1 MDSSTEP
8 RHTHNRSTYIKS
20 ESMSPPPHNIRLH
33 REHTDTIEEAA
44 AVIADEALLSD
55 NDADTKAQNFG
66 PGRLAGQ
73 QQPQDEAS
81 ALAGLTET
89 VRNQDDL
96 ERDITNQANLVMI
109 EQEDQRDQKRIEK
122 VKNSIEKLEN
132 QKHSQERRL
141 NTLSNNPLMR
151 QRCVD
156 EISRIEAEIFAFKND
171 IADIQKRIDE
181 RHQYNGNYAETD
193 LAGGSRRMPNESQR
207 EFLIRTG
214 KITPFQQTS
223 DAATDHVQSAL
234 TDALMDAEGKDINE
248 PENAEAEPRSHQNLR
263 LPGFADVTD
272 NTVSKTESEFGLRPR
287 KKRRLVNA
295 ASTDVSPARSSSP
308 DDTFSRENLADEE
321 DELVEDDDYDEED
334 EDDALM
340 TARTSMRKRSKPG
353 KARKDEAQ
361 SLAGIDDGNEDMYQA
376 RLANWVEKRRAAR
389 RQYLEHNPKSENDAA
404 AEDSPEEEWF
414 KPCPGQ
420 PDHQFENGL
429 KLPGDIFPALFDYQK
444 TGVQWLSELYNQQ
457 VGGIIGD
464 EMGLGKTIQ
473 IISFLAGLHYSKK
486 LTKPIIVVA
495 PATVLRQWVNE
506 FHRWWPALR
515 VSILHSSG
523 TGMLNV
529 RNECRLEDE
538 EDDILYGQTTKKA
551 PKSQKLAQKIVDRVV
566 KHGHVLVTTYAG
578 LQTYSD
584 TLINVDWDYAVLDEG
599 HKIRNPNTAVTI
611 YCKELRTPN
620 RVILSGTPMQNGLIE
635 LWSLFDFVFPM
646 RLGTL
651 VNFRQSFE
659 VPIKIGGYANATNL
673 QVLTATKCAETLKD
687 AISPYLLQRL
697 KVDVAADL
705 PKKSEQVLFCKLTR
719 PQRDA
724 YEMFLASDEMKSI
737 LNRTRQSLYG
747 IDILRKICNH
757 PDLLDKRLK
766 TKPNYKWGNGNKSG
780 KMQVVKAL
788 LQMWKGYG
796 HKTLLFSQ
804 GVQMLDI
811 LEEFVK
817 KLGGFNY
824 LRMDGGTAIKDR
836 QTLVD
841 QFNND
846 PNMHVFLLTTK
857 VGGLGVNLTGANRV
871 IIFDPDWNPST
882 DVQARER
889 AWRLGQKKEVTIY
902 RLMTA
907 GTIEEKIY
915 HRQIFKQFLTNKI
928 LKDPKQ
934 RQTFAMK
941 DLYDLF
947 TLGDQD
953 GGTTETGEM
962 FKGTEVQFSKTSS
975 PSTSPSLSVDPGQG
989 DSVSDLRNLAGVAE
1003 LEQFNDPSE
1012 EKEKDN
1018 EESRLMEGIF
1028 ARSGVHSALEH
1039 DQIINGKR
1047 KVAADRGMIER
1058 EAKRIAAESAT
1069 ALRRAGEA
1077 ARSITPG
1084 TVTWTGEYGS
1094 AGRPINVRRGAG
1106 PSSSSVLSSLSNRQG
1121 IAQSSS
1127 SNSSRAATPN
1137 RPVGRQRHDF
1147 AKMIVDFIKR
1157 MGGSVPSQ
1165 AVVNHFDRYCTSDR
1179 LTAEFKHTLTEV
1191 AICERGTNSR
1201 MRAKWVLKDEFK

>member
-1 MDSSTEP
+1 MDSPTNPRDHLGHST
-8 RHTHNRSTYIKS
+8 HIKS
-20 ESMSPPPHNIRLH
+20 ESMSPPPHNVRLH

-44 AVIADEALLSD
+44 AVIADEALLSE
-55 NDADTKAQNFG
+55 NDADPKDE
-66 PGRLAGQ
+66 
-73 QQPQDEAS
+73 PQDEAS
-81 ALAGLTET
+81 ALAGLTEN

-109 EQEDQRDQKRIEK
+109 DQEDQRDQKRIEK
-122 VKNSIEKLEN
+122 VRNNIEKLESR
-132 QKHSQERRL
+132 KHTQERRL
-141 NTLSNNPLMR
+141 NSLSNNPLMR

-156 EISRIEAEIFAFKND
+156 ELSEIEADIFALKND
-171 IADIQKRIDE
+171 IVDIQKRIDE
-181 RHQYNGNYAETD
+181 RHQYNESNGETD
-193 LAGGSRRMPNESQR
+193 VAGGSRRMPNESQR

-214 KITPFQQTS
+214 KITPFQRTS

-234 TDALMDAEGKDINE
+234 TDALMDVEEEDVTKQGNV
-248 PENAEAEPRSHQNLR
+248 EAEPRSHQNLR
-263 LPGFADVTD
+263 LPGFADTSEP
-272 NTVSKTESEFGLRPR
+272 TISTIGSEFGLRPR
-287 KKRRLVNA
+287 KKRRLVNG
-295 ASTDVSPARSSSP
+295 ASNVSPARSISGD
-308 DDTFSRENLADEE
+308 DDTFTPEHLIDEVE
-321 DELVEDDDYDEED
+321 ELDDEDDED

-340 TARTSMRKRSKPG
+340 TTRPSTRKRSKPS
-353 KARKDEAQ
+353 KARTDEAQ
-361 SLAGIDDGNEDMYQA
+361 NLAGIDDGNEAMYQA
-376 RLANWVEKRRAAR
+376 RLASWVEKRSAAR
-389 RQYLEHNPKSENDAA
+389 RQHLEHNPGNEEDVA
-404 AEDSPEEEWF
+404 AENSLEKEWF

-523 TGMLNV
+523 TGMLNI
-529 RNECRLEDE
+529 RNEGRLEDE
-538 EDDILYGQTTKKA
+538 EDDILYGETTKKA

-578 LQTYSD
+578 LQTYSG
-584 TLINVDWDYAVLDEG
+584 TLINVEWGYAVLDEG

-620 RVILSGTPMQNGLIE
+620 RVILSGTPMQNGLVE

-659 VPIKIGGYANATNL
+659 IPIKIGGYANATNL

-724 YEMFLASDEMKSI
+724 YEMFLESDEMKSI
-737 LNRTRQSLYG
+737 MNRTRQSLYG

-766 TKPNYKWGNGNKSG
+766 TKPDYKWGNGNKSG

-824 LRMDGGTAIKDR
+824 LRMDGGTAIKER

-846 PNMHVFLLTTK
+846 PDMHVFLLTTK

-953 GGTTETGEM
+953 GGTTETGAM
-962 FKGTEVQFSKTSS
+962 FKGTEVQFSRTQS
-975 PSTSPSLSVDPGQG
+975 PSRSRSGSANPGQG
-989 DSVSDLRNLAGVAE
+989 DSESDVRNLAGVAE

-1012 EKEKDN
+1012 EKEKETN

-1058 EAKRIAAESAT
+1058 EAKRIAAESAI

-1077 ARSITPG
+1077 ARSIVPG

-1121 IAQSSS
+1121 ITQPSSS
-1127 SNSSRAATPN
+1127 SSSRAATPN
-1137 RPVGRQRHDF
+1137 HPPVGRQRHDF

-1179 LTAEFKHTLTEV
+1179 VTAQFKHTLTEV
-1191 AICERGTNSR
+1191 AICEQGTNSR
-1201 MRAKWVLKDEFK
+1201 MRAKWVLRDEFK